1 MAVHSKAS
9 TVWNG
14 SLADGT
20 GTTTLGTG
28 AASLGIDWKARAEGS
43 ESTTTPE
50 ELIAAAHASCY
61 SMALS
66 HALSEAGTP
75 PEQIETSA
83 EVSFVPGEGIKSSL
97 LTVSARVP
105 GIDQVQFSQFA
116 DEAKDGCPVSQALA
130 GVHIA
135 LESATLL

>member
-28 AASLGIDWKARAEGS
+28 AASLAIDWKARAEGS

>member
-9 TVWNG
+9 TVWHG
-14 SLADGT
+14 SLAEGA
-20 GTTTLGTG
+20 GTTTLATG
-28 AASLGIDWKARAEGS
+28 VASLAVDWKARAEGS

-83 EVSFVPGEGIKSSL
+83 EVTFVPGEGITSSV
-97 LTVSARVP
+97 LTVTATVP
-105 GIDQVQFSQFA
+105 GIDQMRFSEFA
-116 DEAKDGCPVSQALA
+116 EDAKENCPVSQALA
-130 GVHIA
+130 GTHVA